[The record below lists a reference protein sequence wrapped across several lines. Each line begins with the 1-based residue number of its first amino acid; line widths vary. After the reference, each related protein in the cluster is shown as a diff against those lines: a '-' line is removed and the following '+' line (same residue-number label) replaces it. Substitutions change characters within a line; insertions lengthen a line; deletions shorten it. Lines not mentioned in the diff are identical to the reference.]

1 MAKPLFSIVIP
12 TYNRQDIVRYAI
24 ESVIQQTFDDYEII
38 VCDNFSTDNTAM
50 VVGQFKDSRIKYIR
64 TPQHFVIADNFEYS
78 RTQAEGQLVLM
89 LSDDDALVS
98 TALEYFYDEYRR
110 HKADFIFSKIAEYRD
125 RGFPGP
131 ERNILDCPP
140 FSGASRVLKA
150 EEFLNPLFSF
160 RIYQFNLHPSAF
172 VFTKRVGN
180 LAASRSGRLFQ
191 TNGVEY
197 FAWPVAA
204 VLANKI
210 IYIDAPLV
218 ICGRTRKSWGSNLW
232 FCNPGKKRIKKF
244 IDDIEKERKCVPLTN
259 YTLSNLAAEGI
270 LTAKKLYPKEFER
283 YTFDEVQYLK
293 NILWE
298 LRERRALGVAVS
310 HEMDELKDYARKYPS
325 LKEDIF
331 KEERE
336 WEMARRKTP
345 WKRIRSKIGDLG
357 ARRIRDRIRR
367 KKEAREKALQDGQR
381 IKGGEFYSGFRISG
395 ADFGFDDIIGCSDF
409 LGRIIPIN
417 EGKGEDKRGT
427 HSD

>member
-1 MAKPLFSIVIP
+1 MQTPLFSILIP
-12 TYNRQDIVRYAI
+12 TFNRSDLVSYAI
-24 ESVIQQTFDDYEII
+24 QSALDQTFGDFEIV
-38 VCDNFSTDNTAM
+38 VCDNFSNDNTPR
-50 VVGQFKDSRIKYIR
+50 VVRRFTDPRLRYIR
-64 TPQHFVIADNFEYS
+64 TPRHFVISDNWEFARS
-78 RTQAEGQLVLM
+78 QAKGELILM
-89 LSDDDALVS
+89 LGDDDALVS
-98 TALEYFYDEYRR
+98 TALERFYDEFK
-110 HKADFIFSKIAEYRD
+110 HHNADFLFSKIAEYRD

-140 FSGASRVLKA
+140 FSGASSILQA
-150 EEFLNPLFSF
+150 EEFLKPLFSF

-172 VFTKRVGN
+172 VFAKRIGN

-232 FCNPGKKRIKKF
+232 FCNPGRKRIKKF
-244 IDDIEKERKCVPLTN
+244 IDDVDKERKCVPLTN

-283 YTFDEVQYLK
+283 YAFDEVQYLK
-293 NILWE
+293 RTLWE

-310 HEMDELKDYARKYPS
+310 HEMDELKEYLRKYPS
-325 LKEDIF
+325 LMEDIF
-331 KEERE
+331 KEEHE

-357 ARRIRDRIRR
+357 ARKIRDRMRR
-367 KKEAREKALQDGQR
+367 NEEVRTRTLQDGD
-381 IKGGEFYSGFRISG
+381 KVKHGEVYSGFRISG
-395 ADFGFDDIIGCSDF
+395 ADFEFNNILGCSDF
-409 LGRIIPIN
+409 LERIISKKVRST
-417 EGKGEDKRGT
+417 GDKT
-427 HSD
+427 AANFN